1 MRTVILTIC
10 GTRLIPSSSLIGRV
24 GENNATQC
32 KVNVSEWATRWPD
45 AIYNAIIV
53 DQNKKAYI
61 LLASA
66 EAHNGWIEF
75 SLSQNTLT
83 CAGNA
88 FIEIS
93 AMHEG
98 RVAISGRTTRLEIEA
113 NLLCNTSNSASDAPG
128 WVEDTLRKIGNASEA
143 AIRSEKAMYSSIE
156 SRESAEESRRV
167 SVDMATR
174 AESAA
179 TNASADAKTAKEN
192 ASIACQAKE
201 NAAASASIAI
211 QKASDAESAATNAS
225 ANAKTAKESA
235 TMACQAKENAAA
247 SASAVESLKK
257 ETKMYHDT
265 VTALVDDIHSFQTA
279 PPLALLEMAVILTT
293 PTLAIIANQ
302 TN

>member
-98 RVAISGRTTRLEIEA
+98 QVAISGRTTRLEIEA
-113 NLLCNTSNSASDAPG
+113 NLLCSTSNSASDAPG

-179 TNASADAKTAKEN
+179 TNASANAKTAKEN
-192 ASIACQAKE
+192 ASI
-201 NAAASASIAI
+201 
-211 QKASDAESAATNAS
+211 
-225 ANAKTAKESA
+225 
-235 TMACQAKENAAA
+235 ACQAKENAAA

-265 VTALVDDIHSFQTA
+265 VAALVDDIHSFQTA
-279 PPLALLEMAVILTT
+279 PPLALLEIAVILTT